1 MNKGGICFVK
11 AYLDANDTFYNFLSL
26 PLANYYIGGL
36 GEVEIELSGKFAGK
50 EHGCVFTRVKLLL
63 ANSTPDS
70 LLQHVIIL
78 RFRLRS
84 MA

>member
-50 EHGCVFTRVKLLL
+50 EHGCVFARVKLLSGEFYTGFIV
-63 ANSTPDS
+63 ATCYNSE
-70 LLQHVIIL
+70 V
-78 RFRLRS
+78 
-84 MA
+84 

>member
-1 MNKGGICFVK
+1 M
-11 AYLDANDTFYNFLSL
+11 
-26 PLANYYIGGL
+26 
-36 GEVEIELSGKFAGK
+36 EIELSGKFAGK
-50 EHGCVFTRVKLLL
+50 EHGCVFARVKLLL
-63 ANSTPDS
+63 ANSIPDS